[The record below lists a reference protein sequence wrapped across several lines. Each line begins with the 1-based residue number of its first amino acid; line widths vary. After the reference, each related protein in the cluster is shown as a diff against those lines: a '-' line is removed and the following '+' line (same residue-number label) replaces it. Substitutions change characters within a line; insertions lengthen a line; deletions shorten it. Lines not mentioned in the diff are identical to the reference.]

1 MLDWQFK
8 AQEHAKTCMPEE
20 ACGLVYIYK
29 GKTKYKSCKNISISP
44 KQTFIIDP
52 KEYANIEDKA
62 TIVAV
67 FHSHPFEQPYPSA
80 ADKTICEKFK
90 IPWYIYSVSLNKW
103 YDFKPS
109 GYKAPLVGREYVFGV
124 HDCWSLIRDY
134 FETINI
140 NLRDWDLP
148 INPQD
153 FTDNPYFENCFEKTG
168 FRELKSEESLKEN
181 DCLLFSLNSTG
192 LNHIGVLLQNQMILH
207 HIEGRLSSRDFYGE
221 WLMKCTGKRV
231 RYVK

>member
-8 AQEHAKTCMPEE
+8 AQEHARTCMPEE

-29 GKTKYKSCKNISISP
+29 GKTKYKPCKNISISP

-140 NLRDWDLP
+140 TLRDWDRP

-168 FRELKSEESLKEN
+168 FRELKPEENLQLN

-192 LNHIGVLLQNQMILH
+192 LNHVGVLLQNQMILH

>member
-1 MLDWQFK
+1 MLNWQLK

-20 ACGLVYIYK
+20 SCGLVYIYK
-29 GKTKYKSCKNISISP
+29 GKTKYKPCKNISISP
-44 KQTFIIDP
+44 KQTFIINP

-62 TIVAV
+62 TIIAV

-109 GYKAPLVGREYVFGV
+109 GYKAPLVGREYTFGV

-134 FETINI
+134 FEIINI
-140 NLRDWDLP
+140 NLRDWDRP

-168 FRELKSEESLKEN
+168 FRELKPEENLQVN

-221 WLMKCTGKRV
+221 WLMKCTGKRI

>member
-1 MLDWQFK
+1 MLDWQLK

-44 KQTFIIDP
+44 KQTFIINP

-62 TIVAV
+62 TIIAV

-140 NLRDWDLP
+140 TLRDWDRP

-221 WLMKCTGKRV
+221 WLMKCTGKRI

>member
-29 GKTKYKSCKNISISP
+29 GKTKYKPCKNISISP

-52 KEYANIEDKA
+52 KEYAKIEDKA
-62 TIVAV
+62 TIIAV

-90 IPWYIYSVSLNKW
+90 IPWYIYSVSLDKW

-109 GYKAPLVGREYVFGV
+109 GYKAPLVGREYTFGV

-140 NLRDWDLP
+140 TLRDWDRP

-153 FTDNPYFENCFEKTG
+153 FTDNPYFENCFVKTG
-168 FRELKSEESLKEN
+168 FRELKPEENLKEN

-221 WLMKCTGKRV
+221 WLMKCTGKRI

>member
-103 YDFKPS
+103 HDFKPS

-140 NLRDWDLP
+140 NLRDWDRP

-168 FRELKSEESLKEN
+168 FRELKPEENLQVN

-192 LNHIGVLLQNQMILH
+192 LNHVGVLLQNQMILH

>member
-140 NLRDWDLP
+140 NLRDWDRP

-168 FRELKSEESLKEN
+168 FRELKPEENLQVN

-192 LNHIGVLLQNQMILH
+192 LNHVGVLLQNQMILH

>member
-1 MLDWQFK
+1 MLDWQLK

-29 GKTKYKSCKNISISP
+29 GKTKYKPCENISISP
-44 KQTFIIDP
+44 KQTFIINP

-62 TIVAV
+62 TIIAV

-140 NLRDWDLP
+140 TLRDWDRP

-168 FRELKSEESLKEN
+168 FRELKPEESLKEN

-221 WLMKCTGKRV
+221 WLMKCTGKRI